1 MRKHLQWILPL
12 IPVVI
17 VIGGVPFFAE
27 PGRIWILP
35 ELAFWFALWTLITPF
50 FLLAA
55 DILRRQDAAAAAAA
69 AAGSTG
75 PTTPEAER

>member
-1 MRKHLQWILPL
+1 MGYQMRPMEVAMRKHLQWILPL

-17 VIGGVPFFAE
+17 VIGGVPFFTG

-50 FLLAA
+50 FLLTA
-55 DILRRQDAAAAAAA
+55 DTLRRRHEAAQ
-69 AAGSTG
+69 
-75 PTTPEAER
+75 EVER